1 MNCHSNNVYDQTIVM
16 QQDKEK
22 TITLRTFSDIMDAK
36 TMQMTLS
43 EYGIESFLKDE
54 NVLGMDPVAG
64 VELKVFEKDKEAA
77 LRIINTN

>member
-22 TITLRTFSDIMDAK
+22 TITLRSFSDIMDAK
-36 TMQMTLS
+36 AMQMTLS

-77 LRIINTN
+77 WRIINTN

>member
-1 MNCHSNNVYDQTIVM
+1 MNCHSNNACDQTIVM

-22 TITLRTFSDIMDAK
+22 TITLRSFSDIMDAK

-77 LRIINTN
+77 LRIINAN

>member
-22 TITLRTFSDIMDAK
+22 TITLRSFSDIMDAK

-77 LRIINTN
+77 WRIINAN